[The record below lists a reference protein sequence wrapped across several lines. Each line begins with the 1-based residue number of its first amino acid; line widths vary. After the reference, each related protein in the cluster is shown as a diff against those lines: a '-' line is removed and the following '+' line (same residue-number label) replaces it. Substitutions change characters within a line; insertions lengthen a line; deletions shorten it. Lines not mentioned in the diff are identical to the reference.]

1 MPAVRKATPAD
12 FPALAAALARA
23 FDDDPVMDWLF
34 PGDDRRRRN
43 ALRIFDIR
51 LRQLIGQEQIYTT
64 DDLAGAAIW
73 ALPDR
78 WEVGLRDSLALAR
91 LLLTRRLP
99 LLFSGFQRLETEHPH
114 KPPHFYLA
122 VLGTDPAEQGRG
134 VGSALLQ
141 PVLELCD
148 REGLPAYLESSKE
161 SNVDFYSRHG
171 FRVTSEIR
179 LPKGP
184 PMWPMWRGV

>member
-1 MPAVRKATPAD
+1 VPAVRKATPAD
-12 FPALAAALARA
+12 FPALTAALARA
-23 FDDDPVMDWLF
+23 FDDDPVMHWLF
-34 PGDDRRRRN
+34 PGEDRRRRN

-51 LRQLIGQEQIYTT
+51 LRQLIGQEQVYTT
-64 DDLAGAAIW
+64 EDLAGAAIW
-73 ALPDR
+73 SLPDR
-78 WEVGLRDSLALAR
+78 WQVGLRDSLELAR
-91 LLLTRRLP
+91 LLLTPRLP
-99 LLFSGFQRLETEHPH
+99 VLFSGFQRLENAHPH

-134 VGSALLQ
+134 VGSALLR

-161 SNVDFYSRHG
+161 SNVDFYARHG
-171 FRVTSEIR
+171 FRVTCEIR